1 MSLMK
6 KQSQLFLSVLFILFL
21 PYTKNL
27 HSKEIINGYPKIIDG
42 DTLVIKK
49 LKIRLFGIDA
59 PEKKQKCK
67 KVFLSIS
74 MFSFQKQYDCGGYST
89 TALKKKIQDK
99 EVKCISKSKDKYNRY
114 IAICYLKKLD
124 INKWMVSNG
133 YAIAYKRYS
142 KKYVADEEFAK
153 QNKSG
158 LWRGEF
164 MNPEKWRRISN

>member
-6 KQSQLFLSVLFILFL
+6 KQSQIFLSLLFILFL
-21 PYTKNL
+21 FYTKNL

-74 MFSFQKQYDCGGYST
+74 MFSFQKQYDCGVYST
-89 TALKKKIQDK
+89 TALKKKF
-99 EVKCISKSKDKYNRY
+99 RT
-114 IAICYLKKLD
+114 KKLNVFLNQK
-124 INKWMVSNG
+124 IN
-133 YAIAYKRYS
+133 II
-142 KKYVADEEFAK
+142 DT
-153 QNKSG
+153 
-158 LWRGEF
+158 
-164 MNPEKWRRISN
+164 

>member
-1 MSLMK
+1 MEQKTLIFKLLFVFVFSLVLSPVV
-6 KQSQLFLSVLFILFL
+6 QSQKLITGKAKV
-21 PYTKNL
+21 
-27 HSKEIINGYPKIIDG
+27 IDG
-42 DTLVIKK
+42 DTIHIGNN
-49 LKIRLFGIDA
+49 KIRLHGIDA

-74 MFSFQKQYDCGGYST
+74 MFSFQKQYDCGVYST

-142 KKYVADEEFAK
+142 KKYVVDEEFAK